1 MHYCYVLFHQTDPN
15 SHRRLHK
22 KTRELARSQD
32 KRAIGSMTFCVYLGH
47 MVSRDTGRIPRCNMA
62 LACALGSRELGQ
74 SVQTC
79 TVLVVGA
86 GGIGCELVKNLVLTG
101 FGDIHLVRRHS
112 LCGLLLVVKQ
122 CSWSFNM
129 TLFECMKLT
138 DWFGHYWS

>member
-1 MHYCYVLFHQTDPN
+1 MINYCSVLFHQTDTN

-22 KTRELARSQD
+22 ETRELARSQD
-32 KRAIGSMTFCVYLGH
+32 KRATGSMMFYVSLLVTWRHVTLGGLH
-47 MVSRDTGRIPRCNMA
+47 VVINMA
-62 LACALGSRELGQ
+62 LACALGSQELGQ

-112 LCGLLLVVKQ
+112 LCA
-122 CSWSFNM
+122 CC
-129 TLFECMKLT
+129 LF
-138 DWFGHYWS
+138 